1 MRYILVLLVALHIAY
16 AKEIPSYAKE
26 WQGIYEFTQK
36 TSKQAF
42 KISDNCFDDEDMGG
56 FVCEIGYSKNNSAFN
71 DFAIN
76 FYTEKP
82 NDMNYSIVRII
93 SLQSPTKATIKVFS
107 MEYNNDFCNIEVIR
121 QGQMITLISGSC
133 KIEDFTLHK
142 DIFASYNKVQGYARA
157 DSVYT
162 PTQQTHKIQSSLYKK
177 WKQQW
182 GDYQWSNNAIGN
194 KSYAFETTYII
205 IEMIDKGDIDGLS
218 YLYQTL
224 QKDKEHN
231 MAFLNG
237 IIGEPT
243 FEKKAIDKANFEAL
257 EFLLKNNVIDIDTTI
272 TDDALQE
279 YSLPTYA
286 TQKLQEAKT
295 KGDSKAV
302 ENYEKIIEVLKQ
314 YQNAN

>member
-26 WQGIYEFTQK
+26 WQGIYKFTQK

-56 FVCEIGYSKNNSAFN
+56 FVCEIGYSKNNSAFD

-121 QGQMITLISGSC
+121 QGQMITLVSGSC

-142 DIFASYNKVQGYARA
+142 DIFNNYLKSHYTSQTSPNRNTSWAIADYPKGTKRISNGKQSYYEDIGGNKMLITYERI
-157 DSVYT
+157 
-162 PTQQTHKIQSSLYKK
+162 IQALKDT
-177 WKQQW
+177 KQQ
-182 GDYQWSNNAIGN
+182 GGY
-194 KSYAFETTYII
+194 
-205 IEMIDKGDIDGLS
+205 
-218 YLYQTL
+218 
-224 QKDKEHN
+224 
-231 MAFLNG
+231 
-237 IIGEPT
+237 
-243 FEKKAIDKANFEAL
+243 
-257 EFLLKNNVIDIDTTI
+257 
-272 TDDALQE
+272 
-279 YSLPTYA
+279 
-286 TQKLQEAKT
+286 
-295 KGDSKAV
+295 
-302 ENYEKIIEVLKQ
+302 
-314 YQNAN
+314 

>member
-56 FVCEIGYSKNNSAFN
+56 FVCEIGYSKNNSAFD

-93 SLQSPTKATIKVFS
+93 NLQSPTKATIKVFS

-121 QGQMITLISGSC
+121 QGQMITLVSGSC

-162 PTQQTHKIQSSLYKK
+162 PTQQTHKIQSSLYKE
-177 WKQQW
+177 WQEQW
-182 GDYQWSNNAIGN
+182 GDYQWGEEPQVNQYYIVETNGAFKDMLRSCDMVGLEQMLHTLRKDEIISFQRAEG
-194 KSYAFETTYII
+194 SYLDIVLQE
-205 IEMIDKGDIDGLS
+205 DIDPLVV
-218 YLYQTL
+218 
-224 QKDKEHN
+224 K
-231 MAFLNG
+231 
-237 IIGEPT
+237 
-243 FEKKAIDKANFEAL
+243 
-257 EFLLKNNVIDIDTTI
+257 FLLDNEIILFEDLNPIDYRQ
-272 TDDALQE
+272 L
-279 YSLPTYA
+279 S
-286 TQKLQEAKT
+286 TQKLQEAKV
-295 KGDSKAV
+295 KEDSKAV
-302 ENYEKIIEVLKQ
+302 ENYKKIIEVLKQ
-314 YQNAN
+314 YQNK